1 MYPFVGHDI
10 EAQNETHRRRPDR
23 AGWVRAHGE
32 ELVRLSPAGVH
43 PDVAEARLLFECL
56 DLKISA
62 PVPEQEN
69 AEYGAF
75 VSSVG
80 RGSVRFRVGKLTP
93 AKVGLFVTV
102 WRRAEDGSTEPLAA
116 EDGIDLL
123 VVTAR
128 EGKCFGQ
135 FVFPKTV
142 LVEHG
147 IVSVEGRGGKRGFRV
162 YPPWSATGNRQAR
175 RSQKWQCEYFLELD
189 GRERVDVHRAQQ
201 LYDRVYPTS

>member
-1 MYPFVGHDI
+1 M
-10 EAQNETHRRRPDR
+10 
-23 AGWVRAHGE
+23 
-32 ELVRLSPAGVH
+32 SPASVH
-43 PDVAEARLLFECL
+43 PDVAAATLIFDFLGL
-56 DLKISA
+56 TISA

-135 FVFPKTV
+135 FVFPKTA

-162 YPPWSATGNRQAR
+162 YPPWSPTGNRQAM
-175 RSQKWQCEYFLELD
+175 RSQKWQCDYFLELE
-189 GRERVDVHRAQQ
+189 GHEKVDVQHAKR